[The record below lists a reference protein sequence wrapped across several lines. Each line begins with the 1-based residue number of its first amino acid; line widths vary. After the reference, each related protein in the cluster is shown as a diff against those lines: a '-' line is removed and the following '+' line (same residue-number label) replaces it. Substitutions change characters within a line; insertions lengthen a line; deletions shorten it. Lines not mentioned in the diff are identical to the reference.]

1 MAYSPGRQ
9 TQARKGGEHAML
21 KIVIDNEGKDGAHPE
36 EVTMS
41 LDELAREGARRMI
54 MTALQEEV
62 EAYTTRHAQKRDDH
76 GHRLVVRNGS
86 AAPRNVTLGAGTVEI
101 QAPRV
106 NDKRVNG
113 QGERCRFT
121 SKILPRYAR
130 RSPGVD
136 DVLPVLYLR
145 GLSTGDFKPALE
157 SLLGEKAQG
166 LSPTSITR
174 LKGCWEEE
182 YRVFRRR
189 DLSQTE
195 YAYLWVDGVHFRI
208 RLEEDRLSALV
219 VLGVRADGEKELLAI
234 EDGYREST
242 EAWKSVLRD
251 LKARGMRAPV
261 LAIGDGA
268 LGFWA
273 ALGEVFPQ
281 TREQR
286 CWVHKIVNV
295 LDKLPKRLQPR
306 AKRMLHE
313 IMNSATRADAEKEIG
328 AFAKEFEAKYPKAVE
343 TLLKDKESLLTLY
356 DFPAEHWRHLR
367 TTNAI
372 ESTFATV
379 RLRTRVTKGA
389 GSRTAGLMMA
399 YKLLDAAS
407 QRWRALTGRE
417 LVREVLAGV
426 VFEDG
431 KRKEVVAKRDV
442 A

>member
-21 KIVIDNEGKDGAHPE
+21 KVVTEQKGPE
-36 EVTMS
+36 QAGWARS
-41 LDELAREGARRMI
+41 LDDLAREGARRMI

-62 EAYTTRHAQKRDDH
+62 EAYVARHAQERDEN

-86 AAPRNVTLGAGTVEI
+86 AGARRVTLGAGTVEI
-101 QAPRV
+101 RAPRV
-106 NDKRVNG
+106 HDKRVDE
-113 QGERCRFT
+113 QGERRRFA
-121 SKILPRYAR
+121 SEILPRYAR
-130 RSPGVD
+130 RSPGVE

-145 GLSTGDFKPALE
+145 GLSTGDFRPALE
-157 SLLGEKAQG
+157 SLLGQKAQG
-166 LSPTSITR
+166 LSATTITR
-174 LKGCWEEE
+174 LKAGWEDE
-182 YRVFRRR
+182 YRAFRKR
-189 DLSQTE
+189 DLSRSE
-195 YAYLWVDGVHFRI
+195 YAYIWVDGVHFRI

-234 EDGYREST
+234 EDGYRESS
-242 EAWKSVLRD
+242 ESWKSVLRD

-313 IMNSATRADAEKEIG
+313 IMNSETRAAAEKEMG
-328 AFAKEFEAKYPKAVE
+328 SFAQEFEAKYPKAVE
-343 TLLKDKESLLTLY
+343 TLLKDKDPLLALFA
-356 DFPAEHWRHLR
+356 FPAEHWRHIR

-372 ESTFATV
+372 ESAFSTV

-389 GSRTAGLMMA
+389 GSRTAGLLMA

-407 QRWRALTGRE
+407 RRWRALTGSE
-417 LVREVLAGV
+417 LVREVLSGIE
-426 VFEDG
+426 FKDG
-431 KRKEVVAKRDV
+431 KRKEPATERVA

>member
-1 MAYSPGRQ
+1 
-9 TQARKGGEHAML
+9 ML
-21 KIVIDNEGKDGAHPE
+21 EVVIDNEGLDGAE
-36 EVTMS
+36 REAVLVS
-41 LDELAREGARRMI
+41 LDELAREGARRLI

-62 EAYTTRHAQKRDDH
+62 ESYIARHAQERDAK
-76 GHRLVVRNGS
+76 GHRQVVRNGTG
-86 AAPRNVTLGAGTVEI
+86 ARRTLTLGAGTVEI

-106 NDKRVNG
+106 YDKRGTG
-113 QGERCRFT
+113 QGERERFT
-121 SKILPRYAR
+121 SQILPRYAR

-136 DVLPVLYLR
+136 DVLPILYLR

-157 SLLGEKAQG
+157 GLLGAKAQG
-166 LSPTSITR
+166 LSATNITR
-174 LKGCWEEE
+174 LKARWEEE

-189 DLSQTE
+189 DLSQNE

-219 VLGVRADGEKELLAI
+219 VLGVRADGHKELLAI

-251 LKARGMRAPV
+251 LKARGMGAPA

-273 ALGEVFPQ
+273 ALGEVFPE

-286 CWVHKIVNV
+286 CWVHKIANV

-313 IMNSATRADAEKEIG
+313 IMNSEKRADAEKEMR
-328 AFAKEFEAKYPKAVE
+328 AFATQFETKYPKAVE
-343 TLLKDKESLLTLY
+343 TLLKDQVKLLTLY
-356 DFPAEHWRHLR
+356 DFPAEHWRHIR
-367 TTNAI
+367 STNAI

-389 GSRTAGLMMA
+389 GSRTAGLTMA
-399 YKLLDAAS
+399 YKLLQAAS
-407 QRWRALTGRE
+407 PRWRALTGAER
-417 LVREVLAGV
+417 VADVLAGV
-426 VFEDG
+426 AFEDG
-431 KRKEVVAKRDV
+431 IRRQTVAERDV